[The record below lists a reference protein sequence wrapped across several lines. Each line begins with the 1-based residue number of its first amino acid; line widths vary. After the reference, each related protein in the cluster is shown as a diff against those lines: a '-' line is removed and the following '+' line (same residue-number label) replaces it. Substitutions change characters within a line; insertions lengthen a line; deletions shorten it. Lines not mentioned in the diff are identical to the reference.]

1 MLRPFNLISAF
12 CLLALAII
20 TGSPRADVAAK
31 EFRPFRGQGEAVW
44 DNIFNGLF
52 APPANFSGEIQVNH
66 MGRTAQRGTLF
77 LDPPNPNT
85 GIAPGRGSVTFTA
98 ANGDSISFDYEGEL
112 NSLTGEGKGTFT
124 ITSGTGRFTNA
135 TGGGTFR
142 ALIDLTRSVSQPMSV
157 RLDGR
162 ISY

>member
-1 MLRPFNLISAF
+1 MIRRVNLLISAI
-12 CLLALAII
+12 CLVGFVFIAGA
-20 TGSPRADVAAK
+20 PAK

-52 APPANFSGEIQVNH
+52 APPANFSGEIQVTH

-77 LDPPNPNT
+77 LSPPNPNT

-98 ANGDSISFDYEGEL
+98 ANGDSISFNFQGKL

-124 ITSGTGRFTNA
+124 ITGGTGRFADAAGN
-135 TGGGTFR
+135 GTFR
-142 ALIDLTRSVSQPMSV
+142 ALIDLTRSVNQPMSV
-157 RLDGR
+157 KLDGR
-162 ISY
+162 ISF